1 MCEAWNEA
9 GEATQTVRV
18 TIKGREFNITQKKNN
33 EKFVCFKIEKRG
45 KAKRVRKAPPKTAP
59 KDEEP
64 SKKDQRKQALEQ
76 PKPPEIGKFIFSQSN
91 DYQSFPFYSTANYR
105 NSTSN

>member
-9 GEATQTVRV
+9 GESTQTVRV
-18 TIKGREFNITQKKNN
+18 TIKGKIKYCYKKK
-33 EKFVCFKIEKRG
+33 EDIFILYIEKRG
-45 KAKRVRKAPPKTAP
+45 KAKRVRKPPPKTAK

-76 PKPPEIGKFIFSQSN
+76 QKNQETGKFIYFFFFQ
-91 DYQSFPFYSTANYR
+91 
-105 NSTSN
+105 

>member
-9 GEATQTVRV
+9 GEASQNVRV
-18 TIKGREFNITQKKNN
+18 TIKGRIKHHVIKMKNSI
-33 EKFVCFKIEKRG
+33 FLKIEKRG

-59 KDEEP
+59 KQEEP

-76 PKPPEIGKFIFSQSN
+76 QKVPDISKFISCQLI
-91 DYQSFPFYSTANYR
+91 DYR
-105 NSTSN
+105 NSLL

>member
-18 TIKGREFNITQKKNN
+18 TIKGKIYIFIKKKKIRN
-33 EKFVCFKIEKRG
+33 FYLYIEKRG
-45 KAKRVRKAPPKTAP
+45 KAKRVRKPPPKTAK

-76 PKPPEIGKFIFSQSN
+76 QKIQETGKFIFLS
-91 DYQSFPFYSTANYR
+91 SFRLYLYNTIVKD
-105 NSTSN
+105 